1 MNIVFLLDEY
11 TDTEPA
17 HAVHK
22 IVDVVIDA
30 LHNPA
35 KPRPEG
41 EVVLG
46 EIVRQ
51 SVSFNTFLMDYH
63 LITILSQVLVSWMHN
78 CNT

>member
-1 MNIVFLLDEY
+1 MNIASITEEFRIGVDLMNVLFLLDEY

-17 HAVHK
+17 HGVHK
-22 IVDVVIDA
+22 IVDIVIDA
-30 LHNPA
+30 LRNPA
-35 KPRPEG
+35 KHRTEG

-63 LITILSQVLVSWMHN
+63 T
-78 CNT
+78 